1 MEPWTAP
8 KGRTWPVLV
17 VCHRTIRIVKLNQT
31 VRLPKHICHTAD
43 APASCTTTSLSLYVI
58 SYQRSLSVTRES
70 QQQTQLLGSV
80 VLLPLKC
87 SYLVLSLKA
96 SAKVQQFSE
105 PPKLFRSFFLK
116 NYRNRLQYIIFNDST
131 PYYYIIT

>member
-1 MEPWTAP
+1 M
-8 KGRTWPVLV
+8 
-17 VCHRTIRIVKLNQT
+17 
-31 VRLPKHICHTAD
+31 
-43 APASCTTTSLSLYVI
+43 ASSRCLSQDHPYSKVESNGSFTQAHLSYNRRACFLYYYFSVSLCNFLSKIAFCYERVTTTNPITWVS
-58 SYQRSLSVTRES
+58 
-70 QQQTQLLGSV
+70 
-80 VLLPLKC
+80 VLLHLKC

>member
-1 MEPWTAP
+1 MASSRCLSQDHPYSKVESNGSFTQAH
-8 KGRTWPVLV
+8 LQN
-17 VCHRTIRIVKLNQT
+17 IN
-31 VRLPKHICHTAD
+31 

-58 SYQRSLSVTRES
+58 SYQRSLSVMRES

-80 VLLPLKC
+80 VLLHLKC

-116 NYRNRLQYIIFNDST
+116 NYRNRLQ
-131 PYYYIIT
+131 

>member
-1 MEPWTAP
+1 M
-8 KGRTWPVLV
+8 
-17 VCHRTIRIVKLNQT
+17 
-31 VRLPKHICHTAD
+31 
-43 APASCTTTSLSLYVI
+43 
-58 SYQRSLSVTRES
+58 RES

-80 VLLPLKC
+80 VLLHLKC

-116 NYRNRLQYIIFNDST
+116 IIEIVYSKSSLT
-131 PYYYIIT
+131 IPHLIIILLHKLNIPFSLNKENEKHKMKDPKAGFSRPNEHFYDNVLR